1 MTGAI
6 TTGPGHHAATLGSAI
21 VNTIRLPL
29 LVLDGEMRV
38 IALSPS
44 FSRTFKVRPEETTGR
59 LLFDLGNGQWD
70 ISALRHL
77 LEDVVP
83 RQTTVEAF
91 EVEHEF
97 PGIGHRVMSLD
108 AREIRHP
115 EAESPELLLVIED
128 ITERRAIEREKQDLL
143 RQKELLLQE
152 TQHRINNSLQI
163 IANILLLK
171 AQAVRSEELRR
182 HLHDAHERVV
192 SVVTV
197 QNHLQAVG
205 LGANIAV
212 GPYLS
217 SLCASLGHSM
227 ISDRRPIALDVA
239 AKGDDIPSGQAVR
252 LGLITTELVINAVK
266 HAFPDRSTG
275 RIQVNYVAA
284 AGSWGLSVADDGVGF
299 PAQCDKHPSGGL
311 GTGII
316 EVLARQLGGRIE
328 VTTGAQGTTVSVL
341 GTITPGARFDTDSF
355 AGVGSA

>member
-1 MTGAI
+1 
-6 TTGPGHHAATLGSAI
+6 
-21 VNTIRLPL
+21 
-29 LVLDGEMRV
+29 
-38 IALSPS
+38 
-44 FSRTFKVRPEETTGR
+44 
-59 LLFDLGNGQWD
+59 
-70 ISALRHL
+70 
-77 LEDVVP
+77 
-83 RQTTVEAF
+83 
-91 EVEHEF
+91 
-97 PGIGHRVMSLD
+97 MSLD

-115 EAESPELLLVIED
+115 EAERPELLLVIED

>member
-1 MTGAI
+1 MTAAI
-6 TTGPGHHAATLGSAI
+6 ASDPGHHAATLGSAI

-29 LVLDGEMRV
+29 LVLNGEMRV

-44 FSRTFKVRPEETTGR
+44 FSQTFRVLPEETTGR

-77 LEDVVP
+77 LENVIP
-83 RQTTVEAF
+83 GHTTMEAF

-97 PGIGHRVMSLD
+97 PDIGHRVMSLD

-143 RQKELLLQE
+143 RQKELLLKE

-171 AQAVRSEELRR
+171 AQTVRSEELRR

-205 LGANIAV
+205 LGARIAI

-217 SLCASLGHSM
+217 RLCASLGHSM
-227 ISDRRPIALDVA
+227 ISDRQPITIDVQA
-239 AKGDDIPSGQAVR
+239 HGDDLPSGQAVR

-266 HAFPDRSTG
+266 HAFPDRSSG
-275 RIQVNYVAA
+275 RILVNYVAVD
-284 AGSWGLSVADDGVGF
+284 GNWGLSIADDGVGF
-299 PAQCDKHPSGGL
+299 PAQRDEHPSGGL

-316 EVLARQLGGRIE
+316 EVLARQLGGWIE
-328 VTTGAQGTTVSVL
+328 LTTGAQGTTVAILS
-341 GTITPGARFDTDSF
+341 ARAALSDTDNR
-355 AGVGSA
+355 AGLSLA

>member
-6 TTGPGHHAATLGSAI
+6 TSAPGHHAATLGSAI

-29 LVLDGEMRV
+29 LVLNGEMRV

-44 FSRTFKVRPEETTGR
+44 FSQTFMVLPEETIGR
-59 LLFDLGNGQWD
+59 VLFDLGNGQWD
-70 ISALRHL
+70 ITALRHL
-77 LEDVVP
+77 LEDVIP
-83 RQTTVEAF
+83 GQTTMDAF

-97 PGIGHRVMSLD
+97 PDIGHRVMSLN
-108 AREIRHP
+108 AREVRHP
-115 EAESPELLLVIED
+115 EAASPELLLVIED

-171 AQAVRSEELRR
+171 AQTVRSEELRR

-205 LGANIAV
+205 LGANVAV

-227 ISDRRPIALDVA
+227 ISDRRPITIDVT

-252 LGLITTELVINAVK
+252 LGLITTELVINALK
-266 HAFPDRSTG
+266 HAFPDRSSG
-275 RIQVNYVAA
+275 RILVNYMAVD
-284 AGSWGLSVADDGVGF
+284 GSWGLSIADDGVGL
-299 PAQCDKHPSGGL
+299 PAQRDEHSSGGL

-316 EVLARQLGGRIE
+316 EVLTRQLGGWIE
-328 VTTGAQGTTVSVL
+328 VTTGAHGTTVAILS
-341 GTITPGARFDTDSF
+341 ARAALSETDNR
-355 AGVGSA
+355 AGRLQ